1 MFEDTLLES
10 SLKSAP
16 ILKTKHWLIFI
27 AIGAVVFLAG
37 YFGLPIINMGAD
49 PGVIVAQS
57 AIVASVITC
66 WALMLCYVLADAKRY
81 GFNGLV
87 WFSVNLILPLVGF
100 VIYLMY
106 SASKTGDWKRA
117 TLPIAY
123 IFEFIIIGVMVL
135 VPLIYT
141 EALPKAQLMAFL
153 SAPPPPPP
161 PPPPPAAA
169 APPPKIIHRVSAE
182 DIMRAPT
189 VIPKTIAQIKDE
201 AEPPPNA
208 GAVGVVGGVPGGMP
222 GGALGDRKS
231 VV

>member
-10 SLKSAP
+10 SVKSAP
-16 ILKTKHWLIFI
+16 ILKAKHWLICI
-27 AIGAVVFLAG
+27 AIGAAVFAAG

-87 WFSVNLILPLVGF
+87 WFIVNLILPLVGF

-123 IFEFIIIGVMVL
+123 IFEFIIIVL

-141 EALPKAQLMAFL
+141 EA
-153 SAPPPPPP
+153 
-161 PPPPPAAA
+161 
-169 APPPKIIHRVSAE
+169 
-182 DIMRAPT
+182 
-189 VIPKTIAQIKDE
+189 
-201 AEPPPNA
+201 
-208 GAVGVVGGVPGGMP
+208 
-222 GGALGDRKS
+222 
-231 VV
+231 